1 MIVTTNLLGRDQ
13 IRLMALIWVR
23 IRSVNKH
30 HNLGIP
36 LQKRVVWKVI
46 SVLKQFLIW
55 VEKFSLIRKLKFW
68 KKDLILHVFKR
79 FWIKDFEEF
88 SRRMRC
94 TWHFRNEVSENF
106 CEAPSFIPKSVWK
119 PPKGHASLEV
129 LLSRLGKELFLNK
142 INEPTQSNLSGEEWK
157 TLRL

>member
-55 VEKFSLIRKLKFW
+55 VEKFSLIRKLK
-68 KKDLILHVFKR
+68 